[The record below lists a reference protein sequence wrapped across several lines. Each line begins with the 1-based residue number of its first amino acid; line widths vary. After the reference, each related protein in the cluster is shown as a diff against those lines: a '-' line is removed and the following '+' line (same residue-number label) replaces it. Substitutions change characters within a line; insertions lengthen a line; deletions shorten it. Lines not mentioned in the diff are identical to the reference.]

1 MDVSITGRRLTVSDA
16 TREQVSDRLNST
28 ISRLRE
34 RVIRTEV
41 EFTADDSKGNPDG
54 EVRCEITL
62 RGRGPV
68 IRATG
73 HGPEKMLAFDRA
85 EDKLKA
91 QLRRAADRRKE
102 HRGLRGARELI
113 EPELAGTAAAPS
125 VPEAG
130 GVPTHRVAGL
140 EVTGDGPLVVREKRF
155 STAPLTLAQALDE
168 MELVG
173 HDFFLYVDADTRE
186 PSVVYRRKAYDYG
199 VIHLAV
205 EEEA

>member
-1 MDVSITGRRLTVSDA
+1 MMDVSITGRRLTVSDA

-41 EFTADDSKGNPDG
+41 EFTADDSKGDPDG
-54 EVRCEITL
+54 DVRCEITL

-91 QLRRAADRRKE
+91 QLRRASDRRKE
-102 HRGLRGARELI
+102 HRGLRGAREFI
-113 EPELAGTAAAPS
+113 EPELAGAATAPS

-173 HDFFLYVDADTRE
+173 HDFFLFHDKETDR
-186 PSVVYRRKAYDYG
+186 PSVVYRRHAYDYG
-199 VIHLAV
+199 LIRLA
-205 EEEA
+205 